1 VEKDMSIVIKTEP
14 ADGNILKSHVEGD
27 VTIYTVAELKDQM
40 VEDLHDY
47 AGIEINLEK
56 VAKIDTSGYQ
66 LMLMLKKEALKL
78 KKDFRISSAS
88 EDVKRIY
95 KLYHQEI

>member
-1 VEKDMSIVIKTEP
+1 MSVVIKTEP
-14 ADGNILKSHVEGD
+14 ADGNLLKSHVEGD
-27 VTIYTVAELKDQM
+27 VTIYTVTELKDQM

-47 AGIEINLEK
+47 AGIEVNLEK
-56 VAKIDTSGYQ
+56 VAKMDTAGYQ

-78 KKDFRISSAS
+78 DKDFKISGAS

-95 KLYHQEI
+95 QLYHQEI